1 MNGTSSQ
8 PGAEGTPD
16 TGCEDPADARAAG
29 PEGVRVRR
37 DGAARGLWSR
47 DFGLFFVAR
56 AVARVLPTML
66 PVALAAG
73 LLQHGYGAGAVGLAM
88 AATAAAFAGLV
99 VFGGGVIADRF
110 STRRLMIGAV
120 LVRLGTQALTAA
132 LFFSGHVV
140 LWEICAIGFANG
152 VAGAVFQ
159 PGVASTVP
167 RLATD
172 VQGANGAIRV
182 AESAAQLAGTRG
194 RRGPGRPGLARRRL
208 RRPRGHVRDQRPL
221 PAAAPAAPA
230 RTGEPPRPGR
240 RCAGVPG
247 RSGRGLAGVPLPLL
261 ALGVI
266 LVWCVY
272 MIAVW
277 GPTVPLVA
285 TEVVQQHGPGAY
297 GLINSALGAGTVV
310 GGLLALRLRPRRMLR
325 AGAVALVGFAVFP
338 ASVGAGLGVSAMAAG
353 AAVAGA
359 GLSFWGVM
367 WATTVQ
373 TQVPPEVLNLID
385 AYDVAGSLAMMP
397 VGQALAGPAASLL
410 GTEQVL
416 LAAGVTSLVVVLA
429 LLASPPIRDLP
440 LGRPAH
446 RADTPLTSDC
456 PPSPQSAPPLPNEP
470 VRAAPRRNPTSYR
483 TAQART
489 PASSTSTR
497 SRSDRASSP
506 CAAMCS
512 ANCPYRR
519 SSRRP
524 TPRPRT
530 RCGTSDRAS
539 LARAVEVPARYGS
552 TRTTSGRATRTA
564 RRSASASKGRT
575 VVAYSTVVSRP
586 SVAASTASSI
596 GPTATTTPEPPSR
609 TVRNRAPSTGSPSPF
624 DCTDSRTYT
633 LSSPAATACR
643 SRAAASSGWPGTCT
657 VQPSR
662 VSACRASASR

>member
-8 PGAEGTPD
+8 PGAEGAPG
-16 TGCEDPADARAAG
+16 TGREDPADARAAG
-29 PEGVRVRR
+29 PDQGPVRRHGPEQAGARRDGPEEGRVRR
-37 DGAARGLWSR
+37 DGPEEGRVRRDGPTELGVRRDGPARGLWSR

-56 AVARVLPTML
+56 AVARLGDTML

-99 VFGGGVIADRF
+99 VFGGVIADRF
-110 STRRLMIGAV
+110 STRRLMIGAD

-182 AESAAQLAGTRG
+182 AESAAQLAGPAVAG
-194 RRGPGRPGLARRRL
+194 VLVGLASPGGVFAAHAATYAISALCLLLLRLPPPAPGSRR
-208 RRPRGHVRDQRPL
+208 
-221 PAAAPAAPA
+221 APA
-230 RTGEPPRPGR
+230 PGAKAFR
-240 RCAGVPG
+240 ADLVEGWREF
-247 RSGRGLAGVPLPLL
+247 RSRSWLW
-261 ALGVI
+261 GVI

-285 TEVVQQHGPGAY
+285 TEVVQEHGPSAY

-325 AGAVALVGFAVFP
+325 AGAVALVGFAAFP
-338 ASVGAGLGVSAMAAG
+338 ASVGAGLGVAEMAAG

-373 TQVPPEVLNLID
+373 TQVPPDVLNRIH

-410 GTEQVL
+410 GTDHVL
-416 LAAGVTSLVVVLA
+416 LAAGAISLVVVIA
-429 LLASPPIRDLP
+429 LLAGPPIRDLV
-440 LGRPAH
+440 
-446 RADTPLTSDC
+446 RAD
-456 PPSPQSAPPLPNEP
+456 PPTEP
-470 VRAAPRRNPTSYR
+470 I
-483 TAQART
+483 
-489 PASSTSTR
+489 
-497 SRSDRASSP
+497 SR
-506 CAAMCS
+506 
-512 ANCPYRR
+512 
-519 SSRRP
+519 
-524 TPRPRT
+524 
-530 RCGTSDRAS
+530 
-539 LARAVEVPARYGS
+539 
-552 TRTTSGRATRTA
+552 
-564 RRSASASKGRT
+564 
-575 VVAYSTVVSRP
+575 
-586 SVAASTASSI
+586 
-596 GPTATTTPEPPSR
+596 
-609 TVRNRAPSTGSPSPF
+609 
-624 DCTDSRTYT
+624 
-633 LSSPAATACR
+633 
-643 SRAAASSGWPGTCT
+643 
-657 VQPSR
+657 
-662 VSACRASASR
+662 